1 MRFSDSTSYDISK
14 PIKYANSDSSPF
26 SSDESL
32 SDDNSL
38 HDNLTP
44 PTPSNYN
51 TDLSTKNSSLTNL
64 NDNLNK
70 KVKFLQIT
78 HLLTGHAI
86 SLKINLFHQTRLS
99 QEQQKLIIACDT
111 NQSKFDYRLFIP
123 PSKL

>member
-38 HDNLTP
+38 QDNLTP
-44 PTPSNYN
+44 PTPPNYN

-64 NDNLNK
+64 NDNPPFK
-70 KVKFLQIT
+70 QKSK
-78 HLLTGHAI
+78 I
-86 SLKINLFHQTRLS
+86 SPNNPPIDRSRHQS
-99 QEQQKLIIACDT
+99 Q
-111 NQSKFDYRLFIP
+111 NQSISP
-123 PSKL
+123 NPSIARTTKTHYSL